1 MFALVLQIPNE
12 NRTGFSIV
20 HLYKRPRTEN
30 TACAKRV
37 RPFAKIRTGESK
49 SKLACI
55 LPGGRIFDEVKGTNN
70 SGKAAETGPPEAFF
84 QPNVIFSARKCAKIK
99 NMSIFA
105 VPKQRFW
112 VGRTGQVL
120 LPRPKRRGAGVV
132 DRAALEMR
140 CTGNCTGG
148 SNPSVSPSRNFR
160 NRICSSLF
168 MVRLCKYRFKSKEL
182 KNFSNYFF
190 IYSRLFYKIFTVS
203 AHTSWLRTVPTR
215 KTAAAQKKCKK
226 YRRTD
231 WHPAAESCLINRNGS
246 EKIV

>member
-1 MFALVLQIPNE
+1 MFALVLQVPNE
-12 NRTGFSIV
+12 NRTDFSIV
-20 HLYKRPRTEN
+20 LLYNKRPRTEN

-55 LPGGRIFDEVKGTNN
+55 LPRGRIFDEVKDTNN

-99 NMSIFA
+99 NMPIFA

-112 VGRTGQVL
+112 IGRTGQAL

-148 SNPSVSPSRNFR
+148 SNPSLSATNAENQQIAKQTPSFTPKNVKSGVFV
-160 NRICSSLF
+160 LF
-168 MVRLCKYRFKSKEL
+168 KIIQPLHNKRVAILKESDEKRLI
-182 KNFSNYFF
+182 F
-190 IYSRLFYKIFTVS
+190 IYPFSLIFQDF
-203 AHTSWLRTVPTR
+203 TS
-215 KTAAAQKKCKK
+215 
-226 YRRTD
+226 
-231 WHPAAESCLINRNGS
+231 S
-246 EKIV
+246 

>member
-55 LPGGRIFDEVKGTNN
+55 LPGGCIFDEVKGTNN

-148 SNPSVSPSRNFR
+148 SNPSLSATNAENQQIAKQTPSFTPKNVKSGVFV
-160 NRICSSLF
+160 LF
-168 MVRLCKYRFKSKEL
+168 KIIQPLHNKRVAILKESDEKRLI
-182 KNFSNYFF
+182 F
-190 IYSRLFYKIFTVS
+190 IYPFSLIFQDF
-203 AHTSWLRTVPTR
+203 TS
-215 KTAAAQKKCKK
+215 
-226 YRRTD
+226 
-231 WHPAAESCLINRNGS
+231 S
-246 EKIV
+246 

>member
-12 NRTGFSIV
+12 NRTDFSIV
-20 HLYKRPRTEN
+20 LLYNKRPRTEN

-55 LPGGRIFDEVKGTNN
+55 LPGGRIFDEVKDTNN

-99 NMSIFA
+99 NMPIFA

-148 SNPSVSPSRNFR
+148 SNPSLSAIKGVNQAFA
-160 NRICSSLF
+160 
-168 MVRLCKYRFKSKEL
+168 RFTPFFTP
-182 KNFSNYFF
+182 KNVKLGVFVFFKILQKNVNYKA
-190 IYSRLFYKIFTVS
+190 IGISM
-203 AHTSWLRTVPTR
+203 
-215 KTAAAQKKCKK
+215 
-226 YRRTD
+226 D
-231 WHPAAESCLINRNGS
+231 WQNEPL
-246 EKIV
+246 

>member
-1 MFALVLQIPNE
+1 MFALVLQVLNE
-12 NRTGFSIV
+12 NRTDFSIV
-20 HLYKRPRTEN
+20 LLYKRPRTEN

-148 SNPSVSPSRNFR
+148 SNPSLSATNAENQQIVKQTPSFTPKNVKSGVFV
-160 NRICSSLF
+160 LF
-168 MVRLCKYRFKSKEL
+168 KIIQPLHNKRVAILKESDEKRLI
-182 KNFSNYFF
+182 F
-190 IYSRLFYKIFTVS
+190 IYPFSLIFQDF
-203 AHTSWLRTVPTR
+203 TS
-215 KTAAAQKKCKK
+215 
-226 YRRTD
+226 
-231 WHPAAESCLINRNGS
+231 S
-246 EKIV
+246 

>member
-55 LPGGRIFDEVKGTNN
+55 LPRGRIFDEVKGTNN

-148 SNPSVSPSRNFR
+148 SNPSLSAINAENQQIAKQTPNFTPKNVKLVFFALFKK
-160 NRICSSLF
+160 NRRAIQNSSA
-168 MVRLCKYRFKSKEL
+168 V
-182 KNFSNYFF
+182 
-190 IYSRLFYKIFTVS
+190 FYHFQLS
-203 AHTSWLRTVPTR
+203 YQYYTS
-215 KTAAAQKKCKK
+215 
-226 YRRTD
+226 
-231 WHPAAESCLINRNGS
+231 I
-246 EKIV
+246 

>member
-12 NRTGFSIV
+12 NRTDFSIV
-20 HLYKRPRTEN
+20 LLYNKRPRTEN

-55 LPGGRIFDEVKGTNN
+55 LPGGRIFDEVKDTNN

-99 NMSIFA
+99 NMPIFA

-112 VGRTGQVL
+112 IGRTGQAL

-148 SNPSVSPSRNFR
+148 SNPSLSARRRSMTANCTETSGYKAGRFSFSGPARCDSRSGFPPHRPHRPRRPRRLLRFR
-160 NRICSSLF
+160 
-168 MVRLCKYRFKSKEL
+168 
-182 KNFSNYFF
+182 
-190 IYSRLFYKIFTVS
+190 
-203 AHTSWLRTVPTR
+203 PD
-215 KTAAAQKKCKK
+215 
-226 YRRTD
+226 RTD
-231 WHPAAESCLINRNGS
+231 RTDRTPGYASNRPVCFGAFH
-246 EKIV
+246 

>member
-148 SNPSVSPSRNFR
+148 SNPSLSAQVAQNERVSTQKLT
-160 NRICSSLF
+160 LF
-168 MVRLCKYRFKSKEL
+168 CILKDSNEGMV
-182 KNFSNYFF
+182 
-190 IYSRLFYKIFTVS
+190 
-203 AHTSWLRTVPTR
+203 
-215 KTAAAQKKCKK
+215 
-226 YRRTD
+226 
-231 WHPAAESCLINRNGS
+231 GS
-246 EKIV
+246 